1 MKIGGWTGTEHY
13 TCMKYDRPSM
23 HSTPVN
29 RSRLTVKHDRP
40 SIISAPMNSTVH
52 QYTIDKYKVKVDII
66 KERLTAKDD
75 RPSMYTT
82 PVHRTVQ
89 RYTVHST

>member
-1 MKIGGWTGTEHY
+1 MY
-13 TCMKYDRPSM
+13 
-23 HSTPVN
+23 STPVN
-29 RSRLTVKHDRP
+29 RSRLTAKLDRP
-40 SIISAPMNSTVH
+40 SIISTPMNSTVH

>member
-1 MKIGGWTGTEHY
+1 MVGWTGTEHY

-23 HSTPVN
+23 YSTPVN

-52 QYTIDKYKVKVDII
+52 QYTIDKYKVKVDNQNHKI
-66 KERLTAKDD
+66 K
-75 RPSMYTT
+75 
-82 PVHRTVQ
+82 VNN
-89 RYTVHST
+89 